1 MTSPQPH
8 HHTLPSISRWISFHL
23 PFITHRWI
31 AAFALA
37 SCALNIIVSFAA
49 VHLTNPTAMQM
60 TSPAIPYLLF
70 MHVCVL
76 SIALLPVAGSC
87 TTIIVWCVG
96 VLQPTAATGMPFTLI
111 FSVCLAIAALEYC
124 MEPAGFPTAIVA
136 GIIAALGTSVERIDS
151 SELVPS
157 HEPMNLMPITV
168 PLFLCVA
175 LFAHLLTRKEQL
187 DALGNALRRKSDNE
201 QTSRLLH
208 DSISNEVTDAMLLLD
223 DAMGTAQ
230 DEHASLRIQ
239 QARTHLQQAHAHT
252 HELIALLDSDMKDAE
267 AATTA
272 GFSRW
277 DFALAGPASPASHR
291 ADAANRISRD
301 DLLAVFQRIE
311 GQQTKAFTSLGFDG
325 EILLPHSLACAHYAS
340 DTVHLL
346 QGLFNECCANVRKHA
361 DPRYG
366 YVISI
371 ESESNRF
378 LLRVKDVPLHEK
390 DSSSGDHIGNAH
402 PSASIGL
409 RLHTGLRRYEAELR
423 AIGGTLTTQDENG
436 FWTLEASIPAI
447 R

>member
-1 MTSPQPH
+1 MTSPQLN
-8 HHTLPSISRWISFHL
+8 HHTLSSISRWMDLHL
-23 PFITHRWI
+23 SFITHRWI

-37 SCALNIIVSFAA
+37 SCTLNIIVSFAA
-49 VHLTNPTAMQM
+49 VHLTNPTALQM
-60 TSPAIPYLLF
+60 ASPEIPYLLF

-76 SIALLPVAGSC
+76 SIALLPVVGSC
-87 TTIIVWCVG
+87 ATIIVWCVG
-96 VLQPTAATGMPFTLI
+96 VLQPIAATGMPFTLI

-124 MEPAGFPTAIVA
+124 MELAGFPTAVVA
-136 GIIAALGTSVERIDS
+136 GIVAALGNGVERIDS

-157 HEPMNLMPITV
+157 HAPMNLMPITV

-208 DSISNEVTDAMLLLD
+208 DSISNEVTDAILLLD
-223 DAMGTAQ
+223 DAMETAQ

-239 QARTHLQQAHAHT
+239 QAHAHLQQAHTHT
-252 HELIALLDSDMKDAE
+252 HELIALLDSDMKDAAE
-267 AATTA
+267 AVTTA
-272 GFSRW
+272 GFFRR
-277 DFALAGPASPASHR
+277 DLAHADPTFPTSHR
-291 ADAANRISRD
+291 ADTANRISRD
-301 DLLAVFQRIE
+301 DLLAIFQRIE
-311 GQQTKAFTSLGFDG
+311 RQQTEAFTSLGFDG

-340 DTVHLL
+340 DTVRLL
-346 QGLFNECCANVRKHA
+346 QGLFNECCANIRKHA

-378 LLRVKDVPLHEK
+378 LLRVKDVPLHRKE
-390 DSSSGDHIGNAH
+390 SSSSDLSGTAH
-402 PSASIGL
+402 TPASDD
-409 RLHTGLRRYEAELR
+409 LHTGLRRYEAELR
-423 AIGGTLTTQDENG
+423 AIDGSLTAQEDNG